1 MMDNLPG
8 FGEPAN
14 VEFSKD
20 EPKQGKKGSK
30 KSGGFQSMGL
40 NFNVLKGITRR
51 GYKVPTPIQRKV
63 TFHLLQIYLIFIP
76 DLLSR
81 RYH

>member
-1 MMDNLPG
+1 MDNLPG
-8 FGEPAN
+8 FGEPVS
-14 VEFSKD
+14 VEFSQD

-63 TFHLLQIYLIFIP
+63 TLQVLYIYLFLISLF
-76 DLLSR
+76 SR
-81 RYH
+81 RYP